1 MPNSFLNKV
10 SAERRVLSV
19 INARF
24 RGDKQLAGLSKS
36 AIDLW
41 QRTVGAQVTGE
52 VIETLIALADMCQ
65 SLSDRSHESFR
76 PLKRDVEERLEAALL
91 TLNTAIHQL
100 KHEE

>member
-41 QRTVGAQVTGE
+41 QRKVGAQATDE
-52 VIETLIALADMCQ
+52 VIETLIALADVCQ
-65 SLSDRSHESFR
+65 SLSDRNHESFR
-76 PLKRDVEERLEAALL
+76 PLNPEVEERLETALIA
-91 TLNTAIHQL
+91 LNTAVHQL
-100 KHEE
+100 KHEG